1 MLKGDTVI
9 IRLARNLS
17 QTEEQEHIRD
27 LLRRMTKIVLEER
40 TKVLVNPFRGILQGE
55 NACTV
60 RLPTRKT
67 YRYALVAGE
76 KTRASLR
83 QNKWRISVG
92 PKTHRDA
99 LHRFLWKTLA
109 HAERRRVTELVES
122 INRQTLRV
130 RIRGVRL
137 QFASTQWGSCSSQGI
152 IMVNAALL
160 LLPPR
165 FLKYIIVHELAHRL
179 RADHSPA
186 FWKIVE
192 QAMPGFDAVRKELME
207 YRLPTS

>member
-17 QTEEQEHIRD
+17 QTEEQVHIRD

-60 RLPTRKT
+60 RLPTKKT
-67 YRYALVAGE
+67 YRYSLAAGE
-76 KTRASLR
+76 KTRALLS
-83 QNKWRISVG
+83 QNRWRISVG

-109 HAERRRVTELVES
+109 HAERRRITELVES
-122 INRQTLRV
+122 INKQTLRV

-137 QFASTQWGSCSSQGI
+137 QFASTQWGSCSSRGI
-152 IMVNAALL
+152 IMINAALL

-165 FLKYIIVHELAHRL
+165 FMKYIIVHELAHRL

-186 FWKIVE
+186 FWRIVE

-207 YRLPTS
+207 YRLPSH